1 MAKPSPLKIFMTDL
15 DQIHIN
21 FSPDQLIL
29 LNIILAFILFG
40 VALDLRPEDFKR
52 VFSAPRS
59 VLVGFFAQYLFLPVL
74 TLGLI
79 QLFHAPPSLALG
91 MVLVAV
97 CPGGNISNFMTHLAR
112 GNIALSVTMTSFT
125 TLGAIILTPLTF
137 SLWSSLVPQAQELRA
152 TIFVE
157 PQQMFKT
164 IFQLI
169 FVPVVLGMGTK
180 HFFPKAA
187 IWLHRPTRILSLVIF
202 ITFIIAAIHGNWD
215 NIRKYLSEIFFLVF
229 LYNGL
234 AMVSG
239 YSLARLF
246 KRPEIDARALTMET
260 GIHNTGLGLILVFN
274 FFNGLGGMALILA
287 WWGIWDLISSFAV
300 GLFWNRK
307 HPRELKS

>member
-1 MAKPSPLKIFMTDL
+1 MTDL
-15 DQIHIN
+15 DQIRIN

-59 VLVGFFAQYLFLPVL
+59 VLLGFFAQYLFLPVL

-79 QLFHAPPSLALG
+79 QLFNAPPSLALG
-91 MVLVAV
+91 MILVAV

-112 GNIALSVTMTSFT
+112 GNIALSVTLTSFT

-137 SLWSSLVPQAQELRA
+137 SIWSSLVPQAQELRA

-157 PQQMFKT
+157 PHQMFKT

-180 HFFPKAA
+180 QLFPKAA

-202 ITFIIAAIHGNWD
+202 IGFIIAAIHGNWD
-215 NIRKYLSEIFFLVF
+215 NIRNYLSDIFFLVF

-234 AMVSG
+234 AMASG
-239 YSLARLF
+239 YFLARLF

-300 GLFWNRK
+300 GLWWNRI
-307 HPRELKS
+307 HPK